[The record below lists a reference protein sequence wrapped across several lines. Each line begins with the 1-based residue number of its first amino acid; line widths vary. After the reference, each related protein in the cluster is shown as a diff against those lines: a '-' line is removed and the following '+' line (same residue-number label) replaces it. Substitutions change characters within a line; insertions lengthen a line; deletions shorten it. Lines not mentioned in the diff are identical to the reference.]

1 MVEREKRIA
10 NEIAHG
16 KKISENPEEIWGW
29 STPAGQ
35 IRAKRRANYFIEL
48 GEITKNTKVLEIGCG
63 SGLFTQKVF
72 EATKAQ
78 ITATDLSEELL
89 EIAKKKLPNVNFEAQ
104 DAMNL
109 PYEENSFDVVF
120 GSSILHHLEMD
131 LALKGMLKVLK
142 PGGKLI
148 FAEPNMINPQI
159 LLQKNIPAIKH
170 AMGDSPDETA
180 VIRWKLAKEMKKVG
194 YSIVKI
200 FPYDF
205 LHPSVSP
212 KLIPFVKKMG
222 EIIEKIPIMKEIA
235 GSVIIFGQK

>member
-1 MVEREKRIA
+1 MVERNKRLE

-16 KKISENPEEIWGW
+16 RKIAENPEEIWGW

-35 IRAKRRANYFIEL
+35 IRAERRANYFIKL
-48 GEITKNTKVLEIGCG
+48 GEITENSKVLEIGCG
-63 SGLFTQKVF
+63 SALFTEKVYN
-72 EATKAQ
+72 ATKAD
-78 ITATDLSEELL
+78 IISTDLSEDLL
-89 EIAKKKLPNVNFEAQ
+89 AIAEKKLPNVKFELQ

-109 PYEENSFDVVF
+109 PYGENTFDVVF
-120 GSSILHHLEMD
+120 GSSILHHLEMEPA
-131 LALKGMLKVLK
+131 LAGMLRVLK

-159 LLQKNIPAIKH
+159 LVQKNIPAVKR

-180 VIRWKLAKEMKKVG
+180 IIRWKLAKQMKNLG
-194 YSIVKI
+194 YSVVKI

-205 LHPSVSP
+205 LHPAVPP

-222 EIIEKIPIMKEIA
+222 EIVEKIPLMKEIA

>member
-1 MVEREKRIA
+1 MVDREQRIA

-16 KKISENPEEIWGW
+16 KKISENPEETWGW

-35 IRAKRRANYFIEL
+35 LRAQRRANYFIEL
-48 GEITKNTKVLEIGCG
+48 GNITQNSKVLEIGCG
-63 SGLFTQKVF
+63 SALFTQKVY
-72 EATKAQ
+72 EATHAN
-78 ITATDLSEELL
+78 IISTDLSEDLL
-89 EIAKKKLPNVNFEAQ
+89 TIARKKLPEVSFELQ

-109 PYEENSFDVVF
+109 PYGENSFDVVF

-131 LALKGMLKVLK
+131 VALAGMLKVLK

-148 FAEPNMINPQI
+148 FAEPNMLNPQI
-159 LLQKNIPAIKH
+159 FMQKNIPALKK

-180 VIRWKLAKEMKKVG
+180 VVRWKLAKQMKNAG
-194 YSIVKI
+194 FSIVKI

-205 LHPSVSP
+205 LHPAVPP
-212 KLIPFVKKMG
+212 KWIPFVKKTG
-222 EIIEKIPIMKEIA
+222 EIIEKIPFVKEIA